1 MAKSSIVFVIDDET
15 ALRTAYAA
23 ALSKL
28 GYTVKTAS
36 DGVEGQVLLKAG
48 VPSLILLDMLMPN
61 LDGVGFLKQ
70 LRGDAANKDVK
81 IVVVSNFESL
91 PDAEELGVEKYLSK
105 MQNTP
110 EAVAAAVDRV
120 LKAGG

>member
-1 MAKSSIVFVIDDET
+1 MTKSSTVFVIDDEM

-36 DGVEGQVLLKAG
+36 DGIEGQALMKTVT
-48 VPSLILLDMLMPN
+48 PSLILLDMLMPN

-70 LRGDAANKDVK
+70 LREDDANKDVK
-81 IVVVSNFESL
+81 VVVVSNFESL
-91 PDAEELGVEKYLSK
+91 PAAEGLGVEKYLSK

-110 EAVAAAVDRV
+110 EAVAAAVDRI
-120 LKAGG
+120 LKAGS